1 MEVETEQVKESNTP
15 SPPSLPAEDQGTNEV
30 DAKTPPVATSGKQR
44 SVERGSPNSS
54 VKRNGSLRRDGFSR
68 KGSLRR
74 DQRTGEKRRSRTGSL
89 SSLVGYEAKYPVSP
103 VPVLRVF
110 FECGA
115 RWAG

>member
-30 DAKTPPVATSGKQR
+30 DANAPPVATSGIKQR
-44 SVERGSPNSS
+44 SVERGSPNPA
-54 VKRNGSLRRDGFSR
+54 VKRNGSLRRDGISR

-89 SSLVGYEAKYPVSP
+89 GSLVGYEAKYPVSP
-103 VPVLRVF
+103 VPVDPRVF
-110 FECGA
+110 FERGA
-115 RWAG
+115 R